1 MSSISPKDPEQRTFH
16 GSIGPGD
23 LARGLIAE
31 FNRGNLRAQQ
41 LGTPDHLIVQIQTAR
56 APASGGRTGISVHL
70 IRVEDGVL
78 VSIGEQELIGVAA
91 SLGATA
97 LAVLA
102 ALRNP
107 LALVT
112 RLDDLAG
119 LMSEVN
125 GHLVQSTPAGIFAT
139 LFVGLLDTA
148 TGRLRYVN
156 GGHPAPML
164 LRAVASEPVLL
175 SEGGPLVGI
184 LPGAPFT
191 VGEVALAPGDMLLIY
206 SDGLSEAMDAEQ
218 RMFEESGVL
227 RALEAAR
234 SLDAEPV
241 LHAVLDAAD
250 RFVAGS
256 EQSDDIS
263 LVVAR
268 RTVAAPHGTDRCEPD
283 SRAEPWQQG

>member
-112 RLDDLAG
+112 RLDDLAEDVSSLQLTSRIWQAIERVAAG
-119 LMSEVN
+119 LGASFEISERLRRLVCAYCTTPN
-125 GHLVQSTPAGIFAT
+125 AVGEAHCMACGAPLGGSQPVACKNCGHVAPAGSAQCT
-139 LFVGLLDTA
+139 NCGK
-148 TGRLRYVN
+148 
-156 GGHPAPML
+156 
-164 LRAVASEPVLL
+164 
-175 SEGGPLVGI
+175 
-184 LPGAPFT
+184 
-191 VGEVALAPGDMLLIY
+191 
-206 SDGLSEAMDAEQ
+206 AM
-218 RMFEESGVL
+218 
-227 RALEAAR
+227 
-234 SLDAEPV
+234 
-241 LHAVLDAAD
+241 
-250 RFVAGS
+250 
-256 EQSDDIS
+256 
-263 LVVAR
+263 
-268 RTVAAPHGTDRCEPD
+268 
-283 SRAEPWQQG
+283 